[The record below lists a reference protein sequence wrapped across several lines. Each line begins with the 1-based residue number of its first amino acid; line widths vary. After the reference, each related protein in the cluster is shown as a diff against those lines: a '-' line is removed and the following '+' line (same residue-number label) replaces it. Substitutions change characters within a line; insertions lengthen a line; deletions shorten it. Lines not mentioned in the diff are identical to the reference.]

1 VSIGPTDTLI
11 TPEHADSLI
20 FDPANH
26 FWYFG
31 QKFATLRV
39 VRDYKLGRPDAGKDP
54 HDVALINQVLR
65 ATMWDRAVTSYFS
78 MVGLPARGPRD
89 ALRSV
94 LDRTRLLGH
103 VRRIRR

>member
-1 VSIGPTDTLI
+1 MSIGPTDTLI

-20 FDPANH
+20 FGPANH

-54 HDVALINQVLR
+54 HDVALIDQVLR
-65 ATMWDRAVTSYFS
+65 ATMWD
-78 MVGLPARGPRD
+78 
-89 ALRSV
+89 
-94 LDRTRLLGH
+94 
-103 VRRIRR
+103 